1 MRGKWKPKW
10 GKKVSCEVV
19 STAFKQKG
27 YKVEQTLNHWVSS
40 IPAMAKNVL
49 KQTITKGGHGKS
61 ATQYD
66 QCSTQNRK
74 NMVEVR
80 SVIQRKSK
88 NL

>member
-1 MRGKWKPKW
+1 
-10 GKKVSCEVV
+10 
-19 STAFKQKG
+19 
-27 YKVEQTLNHWVSS
+27 
-40 IPAMAKNVL
+40 MAKNVL